1 MGIIIHDHYLCPI
14 YGLPLAVTLGLHAC
28 GPPVGEVFFARD
40 TPLDDAPSSAY
51 RDCTLGL
58 PLQLTPKVQRPI
70 YDQVQQGCGLP
81 VFLLPF
87 VTGWKDADA
96 DIPILKEVKAEY
108 AKLQ

>member
-1 MGIIIHDHYLCPI
+1 MLVVLLSVKFCLLVSRWMMPRVVPI
-14 YGLPLAVTLGLHAC
+14 G
-28 GPPVGEVFFARD
+28 
-40 TPLDDAPSSAY
+40 
-51 RDCTLGL
+51 DCTLGL
-58 PLQLTPKVQRPI
+58 PSQLTPKVQRPI
-70 YDQVQQGCGLP
+70 YDQVQQGRGLP

>member
-1 MGIIIHDHYLCPI
+1 MMPRVVPI
-14 YGLPLAVTLGLHAC
+14 G
-28 GPPVGEVFFARD
+28 
-40 TPLDDAPSSAY
+40 
-51 RDCTLGL
+51 DCTLGL

-70 YDQVQQGCGLP
+70 YDQVQQGRGLP
-81 VFLLPF
+81 VFFLPF